1 MSSATSTSASAL
13 KPWQF
18 FVLVGLGTAT
28 VGVVL
33 ARDASPA
40 SLIIL
45 TSAIGAAV
53 LAAVALHRTLAPLAQ
68 RDHDVPELVGHRT
81 RAALEREKMLAL
93 RSIKELEFDRA
104 MGKIAA
110 ADFEEM
116 VGRLRTRAIAL
127 MRQLDAGNASYAEL
141 IERELQGRLAGLGI
155 KAAPGAPP
163 TAVPRTAAPVASPNL
178 ATVERKGPMVV
189 AALQCHLCDTL
200 NDRDARFCKACGH
213 PFEAGEAR
221 P

>member
-28 VGVVL
+28 VGVFL

-40 SLIIL
+40 SLILL
-45 TSAIGAAV
+45 TSAVGAAV
-53 LAAVALHRTLAPLAQ
+53 LAAVALHRTLAPLTQ
-68 RDHDVPELVGHRT
+68 PDHDVPELVGHRT

-104 MGKIAA
+104 MGKIAT

-127 MRQLDAGNASYAEL
+127 MRQLDAGNASYVEL

-155 KAAPGAPP
+155 KSAPAAPGRSLPRAAV
-163 TAVPRTAAPVASPNL
+163 AVPSPP
-178 ATVERKGPMVV
+178 AVERKGPVVV
-189 AALQCHLCDTL
+189 AALQCHVCETL

-213 PFEAGEAR
+213 PFEAREAHT
-221 P
+221 